1 MLRRDACL
9 HNERAG
15 DEVVG
20 AKPMRKRLAILGST
34 GSVGVNTLDIV
45 HQHPERFRVVGLAA
59 GSNIDLLEQQMR
71 RFHPSCVSVFDLQ
84 RAKELRERTS
94 DLGIEVFEG
103 NNGACAIAGLAEVDL
118 VLSAIVGGAG
128 LAPTLSAIRAGSDV
142 AIANKEPLVMA
153 GELVM
158 REAQGRVRI
167 LPVDSEHNAIFQ
179 ALAGHSHGD
188 VRRLLLTASGGPFRT
203 LAWEKFGEITV
214 HEALQHPNWRMG
226 RKITVDSATMMN
238 KGLEVIEARWLFG
251 VSADQV
257 EVVVHPQSIV
267 HSMVEYVDGSV
278 IAQLGIPDM
287 RIPIAYALNYPER
300 LANTL
305 PRLDLARIGTLTFEP
320 PDLERFPCLR
330 LGFEAIHACGTL
342 PAVLNAANE
351 TTVEAF
357 LHERI
362 RFMDIP
368 AVIEETLQRHEAQ
381 SLIDGDIEVI
391 LEADRWARET
401 ATAIISC
408 RSR

>member
-1 MLRRDACL
+1 MT
-9 HNERAG
+9 
-15 DEVVG
+15 
-20 AKPMRKRLAILGST
+20 KRLAILGST

-45 HQHPERFRVVGLAA
+45 QQHLDRFSVVGLAA
-59 GSNIDLLEQQMR
+59 GSNIDLLEEQMR
-71 RFHPSCVSVFDLQ
+71 CFQPSYVSVFDLQ

-94 DLGIEVFEG
+94 DLGVEIFDG
-103 NNGACAIAGLAEVDL
+103 TNGSCAIASLPEVDL

-128 LAPTLSAIRAGSDV
+128 LAPTLAAIRAGKDV

-158 REAQGRVRI
+158 REAQGRVRV

-179 ALAGHSHGD
+179 ALAGHNRGD

-203 LAWEKFGEITV
+203 LPGEKFGEITV
-214 HEALQHPNWRMG
+214 HDALQHPNWRMG

-257 EVVVHPQSIV
+257 DVVVHPQSIV
-267 HSMVEYVDGSV
+267 HSLVEFIDGSI

-287 RIPIAYALNYPER
+287 RIPISYALNYPDR

-305 PRLDLARIGTLTFEP
+305 PALDLTRIGTLSFEP
-320 PDLERFPCLR
+320 PDLNRFPCLR
-330 LGFEAIHACGTL
+330 LGFEAMRTCGTL

-351 TTVEAF
+351 MTVEAF
-357 LHERI
+357 LHEQI
-362 RFMDIP
+362 QFNDIP
-368 AVIEETLQRHEAQ
+368 AVIEETLQRHDVRP
-381 SLIDGDIEVI
+381 LGDGNIDII
-391 LEADRWARET
+391 LDADRWARET
-401 ATAIISC
+401 ASLIINC
-408 RSR
+408 RYQ